1 MYRMHRD
8 AYDQFE
14 SEELVYQQ
22 KEKKM
27 IINNTYLEDVESQL
41 YPGCSKY
48 TKLSSVAI
56 LFKHK
61 VLHVLS
67 NKGFIE
73 IL

>member
-1 MYRMHRD
+1 MPMINL
-8 AYDQFE
+8 
-14 SEELVYQQ
+14 SQ
-22 KEKKM
+22 KNWFINKKKKKM